1 MLGKQGKH
9 SRTRQQSRIYQYIHQ
24 PSAFFFSFFFPKYI
38 QCLGNKATLKSGIV
52 PSVVE
57 LASCLIICFF
67 SQRPLPFYQQNVF
80 ALISPINM
88 PNKECD
94 MVKFMVKQG

>member
-1 MLGKQGKH
+1 MFDYML
-9 SRTRQQSRIYQYIHQ
+9 
-24 PSAFFFSFFFPKYI
+24 
-38 QCLGNKATLKSGIV
+38 
-52 PSVVE
+52 
-57 LASCLIICFF
+57 F

-80 ALISPINM
+80 SLISPINM